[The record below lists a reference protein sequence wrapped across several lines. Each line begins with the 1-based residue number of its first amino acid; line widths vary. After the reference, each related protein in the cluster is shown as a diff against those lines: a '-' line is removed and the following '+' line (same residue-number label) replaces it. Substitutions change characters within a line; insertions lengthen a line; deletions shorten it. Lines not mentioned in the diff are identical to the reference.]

1 MGRTSARTLFPDT
14 TWWGAEMGSPVR
26 DIDRGF
32 KRIKRLLA
40 KASRR
45 GPAVGVGVQAAEA
58 KADHNGITNAE
69 LAAVH
74 EFGKGNVPERSF
86 LRSTFDENLKDYD
99 RELESI
105 AKRTYDGSTRLE
117 GDLLLL
123 GESMRSDV
131 IQKIRSSIPPP
142 LKPET
147 VARKK
152 GETTPLIDTGQLINA
167 LSVEVRK

>member
-1 MGRTSARTLFPDT
+1 
-14 TWWGAEMGSPVR
+14 MGSPVR

-32 KRIKRLLA
+32 KRIKRLLT

-45 GPAVGVGVQAAEA
+45 GPAVGVGAQAAEA
-58 KADHNGITNAE
+58 KADHDGITNAE

-74 EFGKGNVPERSF
+74 EFGKGNAPERSF
-86 LRSTFDENLKDYD
+86 LRSTFDENLRDYD
-99 RELESI
+99 RELTAI
-105 AKRTYDGSTRLE
+105 AKRTYDGSASLE

-142 LKPET
+142 LKSAT

-152 GETTPLIDTGQLINA
+152 GETTPLIDTGQLLNA
-167 LSVEVRK
+167 ISVQVRK